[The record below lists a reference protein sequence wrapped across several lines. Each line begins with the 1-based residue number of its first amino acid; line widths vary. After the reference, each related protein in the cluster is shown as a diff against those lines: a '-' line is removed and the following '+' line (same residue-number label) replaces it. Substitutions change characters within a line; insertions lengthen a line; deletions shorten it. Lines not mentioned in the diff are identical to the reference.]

1 MEPLFTLH
9 FDSVKLLKTDNTAA
23 LDYSRNVMPSKLHK
37 TNRKFKPLKVLHLE
51 DVESDAD
58 LVSRALKK
66 AGMEAEILVVDS
78 KEGYVNAIIEFGP
91 DIILSDHTL
100 PTLSSTEAL
109 NIFLQSGIRIPFIL
123 VTATISE
130 EYAVSVIKAGADD
143 YVLKDNLEKLPQ
155 AIISSLEKIESQ
167 IYVENQK
174 ALKIKEKTN
183 AVLVAQEFERR
194 EMGYELLEN
203 INQILAASNLYI
215 DFAITEEDTR
225 AVFMQNSKKY
235 ILMAIDEIK
244 KMSQVVMPPTF
255 EVVGLID
262 SVKNWIAFKQ
272 PQNNMKFRTEWKSF
286 NEHLVSDKL
295 QLTIYRIVQ
304 EQLNNIFKY
313 SGAENVYMSLEQT
326 TDSLKL
332 LIKDDGVGFDTSKIT
347 KGVGLQN
354 IDTRAEIH
362 NGKMV
367 LESKPGEGCI
377 LTVTF
382 PLLIKDSEVF
392 LAPAQ

>member
-1 MEPLFTLH
+1 MDH
-9 FDSVKLLKTDNTAA
+9 SLL
-23 LDYSRNVMPSKLHK
+23 MPPTSYK
-37 TNRKFKPLKVLHLE
+37 TNRKFRNLKVLHLE
-51 DVESDAD
+51 NVENDAD
-58 LVSRALKK
+58 LVSRTLKK
-66 AGMEAEILVVDS
+66 AGIEAEILVVDS
-78 KEGYVNAIIEFGP
+78 KEAYINAILEFAP
-91 DIILSDHTL
+91 DIILSDYTL
-100 PTLSSTEAL
+100 PTLSSAEAL
-109 NIFLQSGIRIPFIL
+109 HIFLQRGTRIPFIL

-143 YVLKDNLEKLPQ
+143 YVLKNHLEKLPQ
-155 AIISSLEKIESQ
+155 AIINSLEKIESQ

-174 ALKIKEKTN
+174 VRKIKEKTN
-183 AVLVAQEFERR
+183 AVLVAQELERSQ
-194 EMGYELLEN
+194 MGYELLEN

-215 DFAITEEDTR
+215 DCAITEEDTR
-225 AVFMQNSKKY
+225 MTFMQNSKKY

-255 EVVGLID
+255 EVVGLAD

-272 PQNNMKFRTEWKSF
+272 PPNNMKFRTEWKNF
-286 NEHLVSDKL
+286 NERLVDDKL
-295 QLTIYRIVQ
+295 QLTVYRIVQ

-313 SGAENVYMSLEQT
+313 SSAENVYISVEQT

-332 LIKDDGVGFDTSKIT
+332 LVKDDGVGFDTSKIT

-354 IDTRAEIH
+354 IDTRADIH

-382 PLLIKDSEVF
+382 PL
-392 LAPAQ
+392 